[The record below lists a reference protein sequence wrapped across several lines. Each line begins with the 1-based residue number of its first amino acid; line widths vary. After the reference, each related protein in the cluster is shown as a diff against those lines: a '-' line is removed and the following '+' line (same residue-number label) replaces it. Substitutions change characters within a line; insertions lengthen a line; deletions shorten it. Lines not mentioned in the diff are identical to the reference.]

1 MKRNSLKRT
10 FTAALLT
17 LVATA
22 AYAQDY
28 PLTAKIPFAFRAVGS
43 DLTAGRYKFE
53 QMRDSGATV
62 LRNLDTGK
70 AAIVLSKAPI
80 SESKGAGARLIFQCG
95 GGEGCSLATLWSGT
109 GAGLEF
115 PTPSL
120 TPAQR
125 ERGTTL
131 FLVRLK

>member
-1 MKRNSLKRT
+1 MKQKSLQRML
-10 FTAALLT
+10 TAALLT

-43 DLTAGRYKFE
+43 DLTAGRYKVE
-53 QMRDSGATV
+53 QMRNSGATV

-109 GAGLEF
+109 GTGLEF

-125 ERGTTL
+125 ERGATM
-131 FLVRLK
+131 FLVRMK